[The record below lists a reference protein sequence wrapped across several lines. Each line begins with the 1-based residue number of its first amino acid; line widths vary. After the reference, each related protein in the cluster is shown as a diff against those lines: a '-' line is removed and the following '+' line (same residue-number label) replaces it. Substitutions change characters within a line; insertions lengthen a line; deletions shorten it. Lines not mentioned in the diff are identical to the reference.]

1 MAVLSEGVFQ
11 RYIDLNIKQFVGS
24 FKDMKW
30 CPHPGC
36 NYAIKLP
43 EGIHN
48 DLGIPRDKADLPD
61 VGINV
66 VCGRGHWVCW

>member
-1 MAVLSEGVFQ
+1 MAVLSEGLFQ
-11 RYIDLNIKQFVGS
+11 RYTDLNIKQFVGS
-24 FKDMKW
+24 CKDMKW

-36 NYAIKLP
+36 SYAIKLP
-43 EGIHN
+43 DGESSVVGVA
-48 DLGIPRDKADLPD
+48 RAESPD

>member
-1 MAVLSEGVFQ
+1 MAVLSEGLFQ
-11 RYIDLNIKQFVGS
+11 RYTDLNIKQFVGS
-24 FKDMKW
+24 CKDMKW

-36 NYAIKLP
+36 SYAIKLP
-43 EGIHN
+43 DGESGMV
-48 DLGIPRDKADLPD
+48 GVARAESPD

>member
-1 MAVLSEGVFQ
+1 MAVLSEGLFQ
-11 RYIDLNIKQFVGS
+11 RYTDLNIKQFVGS

-30 CPHPGC
+30 CPYPGC
-36 NYAIKLP
+36 SYAIKLP

-48 DLGIPRDKADLPD
+48 EGGIPRDKTDSPDL
-61 VGINV
+61 GINV